1 MEDQNTPIFSQAKLE
16 YTNQLIDTLTPHLF
30 DGIKSIYD
38 EAKTVNN
45 VNQTQS
51 ITLLFRNFL
60 EKVPTWS
67 NVIIESETER
77 IIKVTD
83 CDWLDDLITA
93 VFISHTKILTSIGSN
108 TSNTNID
115 LVIPKTIH
123 FIHKCYINIAREMW
137 KNPYLFNEYIIAS
150 EYQKNMRTVELII
163 KESMENTIR
172 QLLPIKEILKQHL
185 DTYESNQTE
194 IQKRVAANDLR
205 QMLLDE
211 IKNLNLINA
220 KEEKVQPEEGGEPS
234 EEEEEE
240 EIVTRDINT
249 VKEEDEEE
257 EKEQEEEKEEEK
269 EDEGQNTFQGGIDED
284 DYVSVDEDTIKQN
297 CENLEINT
305 INDQEERYDN
315 VDIIEKEEGKEEK
328 SMLEKFIQN
337 LMPTEEEKSEE
348 EGKDESIQEKEGSN
362 VISNIEDILSPR
374 KENEKEPEVKE
385 EPVKE
390 KEPEMK
396 ELISVEK
403 VSDNATVDEFFND
416 VSRIMETK
424 GGISVNKKP
433 EKYTL
438 FDDAENSE

>member
-1 MEDQNTPIFSQAKLE
+1 M
-16 YTNQLIDTLTPHLF
+16 
-30 DGIKSIYD
+30 
-38 EAKTVNN
+38 
-45 VNQTQS
+45 
-51 ITLLFRNFL
+51 
-60 EKVPTWS
+60 
-67 NVIIESETER
+67 
-77 IIKVTD
+77 
-83 CDWLDDLITA
+83 
-93 VFISHTKILTSIGSN
+93 
-108 TSNTNID
+108 
-115 LVIPKTIH
+115 
-123 FIHKCYINIAREMW
+123 
-137 KNPYLFNEYIIAS
+137 
-150 EYQKNMRTVELII
+150 
-163 KESMENTIR
+163 
-172 QLLPIKEILKQHL
+172 
-185 DTYESNQTE
+185 
-194 IQKRVAANDLR
+194 
-205 QMLLDE
+205 
-211 IKNLNLINA
+211 
-220 KEEKVQPEEGGEPS
+220 
-234 EEEEEE
+234 
-240 EIVTRDINT
+240 
-249 VKEEDEEE
+249 
-257 EKEQEEEKEEEK
+257 
-269 EDEGQNTFQGGIDED
+269 
-284 DYVSVDEDTIKQN
+284 DEDTIKQN

-390 KEPEMK
+390 KEPEVKEEPVKEKEPEMK

>member
-1 MEDQNTPIFSQAKLE
+1 M
-16 YTNQLIDTLTPHLF
+16 
-30 DGIKSIYD
+30 
-38 EAKTVNN
+38 
-45 VNQTQS
+45 
-51 ITLLFRNFL
+51 
-60 EKVPTWS
+60 
-67 NVIIESETER
+67 
-77 IIKVTD
+77 
-83 CDWLDDLITA
+83 
-93 VFISHTKILTSIGSN
+93 
-108 TSNTNID
+108 
-115 LVIPKTIH
+115 
-123 FIHKCYINIAREMW
+123 
-137 KNPYLFNEYIIAS
+137 
-150 EYQKNMRTVELII
+150 
-163 KESMENTIR
+163 
-172 QLLPIKEILKQHL
+172 
-185 DTYESNQTE
+185 
-194 IQKRVAANDLR
+194 
-205 QMLLDE
+205 
-211 IKNLNLINA
+211 
-220 KEEKVQPEEGGEPS
+220 
-234 EEEEEE
+234 
-240 EIVTRDINT
+240 
-249 VKEEDEEE
+249 
-257 EKEQEEEKEEEK
+257 
-269 EDEGQNTFQGGIDED
+269 
-284 DYVSVDEDTIKQN
+284 DEDTIKQN

-385 EPVKE
+385 EPVEEKEPEVKEEPVKEKEPEVKEEPVKE